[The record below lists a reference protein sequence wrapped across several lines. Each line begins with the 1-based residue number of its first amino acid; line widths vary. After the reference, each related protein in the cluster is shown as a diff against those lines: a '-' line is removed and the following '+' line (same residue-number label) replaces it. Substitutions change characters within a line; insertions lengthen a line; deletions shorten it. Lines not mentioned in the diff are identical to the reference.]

1 MTLFMGITSSGKM
14 MMSMNHNLLDSTKQK
29 LRVAHLEV
37 SDHTGMCIDLEI
49 KIGIWLQNGI
59 INV

>member
-1 MTLFMGITSSGKM
+1 MGITSPGKM
-14 MMSMNHNLLDSTKQK
+14 MMNMIHNLLASTKQK
-29 LRVAHLEV
+29 LRVAHLED

>member
-1 MTLFMGITSSGKM
+1 

-29 LRVAHLEV
+29 LRVAHLED